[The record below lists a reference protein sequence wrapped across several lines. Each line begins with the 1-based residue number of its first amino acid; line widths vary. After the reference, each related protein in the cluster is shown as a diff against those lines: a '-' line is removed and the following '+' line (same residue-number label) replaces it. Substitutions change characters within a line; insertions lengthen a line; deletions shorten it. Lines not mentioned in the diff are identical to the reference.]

1 VPARG
6 HRRIGHANGSLIKI
20 VQSVSGRIA
29 PPAGA
34 PLTWLFGT
42 RPSIT
47 ESIDTCGE
55 PSAVVSQNLV
65 VGAPAEPTAP
75 DAAMAR

>member
-1 VPARG
+1 MPARG
-6 HRRIGHANGSLIKI
+6 HPLIGHANGSLIKI
-20 VQSVSGRIA
+20 AQPVPGRIA

-47 ESIDTCGE
+47 VSIDTWGE
-55 PSAVVSQNLV
+55 PSGVVSQNLV

>member
-1 VPARG
+1 MAAFHPI
-6 HRRIGHANGSLIKI
+6 RRFGQPSDKVRKGAWAGIAAN
-20 VQSVSGRIA
+20 A
-29 PPAGA
+29 
-34 PLTWLFGT
+34 

-47 ESIDTCGE
+47 VSIDTCGE
-55 PSAVVSQNLV
+55 PCAVVSQNLV